1 MQDIQEFIDLGLSQK
16 SIEAIQEK
24 GFEHPT
30 EIQKRCIPILLKEN
44 KDLIGQAQTGT
55 GKTATFALPI
65 LEKLDVQEEKYCKK
79 EKDLGYEGKQKK
91 GKEPSSV
98 GALVLVPTRELCIQ
112 VCDEIKSLG
121 KNRNVRALAIYG
133 GASYNIQFKG
143 LKEGANVV
151 VGTPGRIQDHLERGT
166 LNLENVRFCVLDE
179 ADEMLNM
186 GFIEDIEN
194 ILSQMPKEKQMLCFS
209 ATMPEPIRRLA
220 ETFMHDY
227 ELVKVQTQDMTS
239 TLTRQIYYEVLEED
253 KFEALCRTIDMA
265 PDFYGL
271 VFCKTKVQCDEIG
284 SKLITATYNAEVLH
298 GDLSQVQRE
307 LIIHKMREH
316 RISILVATDVAARGL
331 DIPEMTHV
339 VNYSLPD
346 EPESYIH
353 RIGRTGRAGKQG
365 LAVTFVTPREFRK
378 FSFIKRI
385 AKSNIQKERIPS
397 IDELMATRKKI
408 LQEDLFESIKN
419 AENGLYEDSLF
430 SMAKKLCAEHHPT
443 NVITALLAERYG
455 NALNKSK
462 YHEIQ
467 DLYDRKEKASSE
479 RFSRRRKTSPR
490 REHALDW
497 QSKTIKEYGEAKKRS
512 SKSEKRSAKYL
523 NDEEKSRPFKRSKD
537 FHDKSSQN
545 KNFHKA
551 ENSRTSPRTSR
562 KPKNNK
568 LEGKKGR

>member
-1 MQDIQEFIDLGLSQK
+1 MQNIQEFIDLGLSQK
-16 SIEAIQEK
+16 SIEAVADK

-30 EIQKRCIPILLKEN
+30 EIQKRCIPILLKGD

-65 LEKLDVQEEKYCKK
+65 LEKLDKQ
-79 EKDLGYEGKQKK
+79 YEAGERTHKA
-91 GKEPSSV
+91 

-121 KNRNVRALAIYG
+121 ANRNVRTLAIYG

-143 LKEGANVV
+143 LKEGADVI

-166 LNLENVRFCVLDE
+166 LSLDSIRFCVLDE

-186 GFIEDIEN
+186 GFIDDIEN
-194 ILSQMPKEKQMLCFS
+194 ILSQMPEDRQMLCFS

-220 ETFMHDY
+220 ETFMKDY
-227 ELVKVQTQDMTS
+227 ELVKVQTEDMTS

-253 KFEALCRTIDMA
+253 KFEALCRTVDMA
-265 PDFYGL
+265 PDFYGI
-271 VFCKTKVQCDEIG
+271 VFCKTKLQCDEVG
-284 SKLITATYNAEVLH
+284 SRLISAGYNAEVLH

-331 DIPEMTHV
+331 DIPDMTHV

-353 RIGRTGRAGKQG
+353 RVGRTGRAGKEG

-385 AKSNIQKERIPS
+385 AKSDIQKTRVPS
-397 IDELMATRKKI
+397 IDELMAARRKT
-408 LQEDLFESIKN
+408 LQDDLFECIKN
-419 AENGLYEDSLF
+419 AETGLYEDALF

-443 NVITALLAERYG
+443 NVVTALLAERYG

-467 DLYDRKEKASSE
+467 DLYDRERQPRTSSL
-479 RFSRRRKTSPR
+479 RRRKPTGERSDSGRRARGRNERTRLEDGLEANENREERPLNREERR
-490 REHALDW
+490 RE
-497 QSKTIKEYGEAKKRS
+497 KFGEPRERRAHDDRF
-512 SKSEKRSAKYL
+512 E
-523 NDEEKSRPFKRSKD
+523 DDRP
-537 FHDKSSQN
+537 
-545 KNFHKA
+545 
-551 ENSRTSPRTSR
+551 SR
-562 KPKNNK
+562 KPKRSRKANESRFK
-568 LEGKKGR
+568 SSLAGRRGR

>member
-1 MQDIQEFIDLGLSQK
+1 MAFPFTFCYALADYMQNIQEFIDLGLSQK
-16 SIEAIQEK
+16 SIEAVADK

-30 EIQKRCIPILLKEN
+30 EIQKRCIPILLKGD

-65 LEKLDVQEEKYCKK
+65 LEKLDKQ
-79 EKDLGYEGKQKK
+79 YEAGERTHKA
-91 GKEPSSV
+91 

-121 KNRNVRALAIYG
+121 ANRNVRTLAIYG

-143 LKEGANVV
+143 LKEGADVI

-166 LNLENVRFCVLDE
+166 LSLDSIRFCVLDE

-186 GFIEDIEN
+186 GFIDDIEN
-194 ILSQMPKEKQMLCFS
+194 ILSQMPEDRQMLCFS

-220 ETFMHDY
+220 ETFMKDY
-227 ELVKVQTQDMTS
+227 ELVKVQTEDMTS

-253 KFEALCRTIDMA
+253 KFETLCRTVDMA
-265 PDFYGL
+265 PDFYGI
-271 VFCKTKVQCDEIG
+271 VFCKTKLQCDEVG
-284 SKLITATYNAEVLH
+284 SRLISAGYNAEVLH

-331 DIPEMTHV
+331 DIPDMTHV

-353 RIGRTGRAGKQG
+353 RVGRTGRAGKEG

-385 AKSNIQKERIPS
+385 AKSDIQKTRVPS
-397 IDELMATRKKI
+397 IDELMAARRKT
-408 LQEDLFESIKN
+408 LQDDLFECIKN
-419 AENGLYEDSLF
+419 AETGLYEDALF

-443 NVITALLAERYG
+443 NVVTALLAERYG

-467 DLYDRKEKASSE
+467 DLYDRERQPRTSSL
-479 RFSRRRKTSPR
+479 RRRKPTGERSDSGRRARGRNERTRLEDGLEANENREERPLNREERR
-490 REHALDW
+490 RE
-497 QSKTIKEYGEAKKRS
+497 KFGEPRERRAHDDRF
-512 SKSEKRSAKYL
+512 E
-523 NDEEKSRPFKRSKD
+523 DDRP
-537 FHDKSSQN
+537 
-545 KNFHKA
+545 
-551 ENSRTSPRTSR
+551 SR
-562 KPKNNK
+562 KPKRT
-568 LEGKKGR
+568 KKANESRFKSSLAGRRGR

>member
-1 MQDIQEFIDLGLSQK
+1 MAFPFTFCYALADYMQNIQEFIDLGLSQK
-16 SIEAIQEK
+16 SIEAVADK

-30 EIQKRCIPILLKEN
+30 EIQKRCIPILLKGD

-65 LEKLDVQEEKYCKK
+65 LEKLDKQ
-79 EKDLGYEGKQKK
+79 YEAGERTHKA
-91 GKEPSSV
+91 

-121 KNRNVRALAIYG
+121 ANRNVRTLAIYG

-143 LKEGANVV
+143 LKEGADVI

-166 LNLENVRFCVLDE
+166 LSLDSIRFCVLDE

-186 GFIEDIEN
+186 GFIDDIEN
-194 ILSQMPKEKQMLCFS
+194 ILSQMPEDRQMLCFS

-220 ETFMHDY
+220 ETFMKDY
-227 ELVKVQTQDMTS
+227 ELVKVQTEDMTS

-265 PDFYGL
+265 PDFYGI
-271 VFCKTKVQCDEIG
+271 VFCKTKLQCDEVG
-284 SKLITATYNAEVLH
+284 SRLISAGYNAEVLH

-331 DIPEMTHV
+331 DIPDMTHV

-353 RIGRTGRAGKQG
+353 RVGRTGRAGKEG

-385 AKSNIQKERIPS
+385 AKSDIQKTRVPS
-397 IDELMATRKKI
+397 IDELMAARRKT
-408 LQEDLFESIKN
+408 LQDDLFESIKN
-419 AENGLYEDSLF
+419 AETGLYEDALF
-430 SMAKKLCAEHHPT
+430 SMAKKLCADHHPT
-443 NVITALLAERYG
+443 NVVTALLAERYG

-467 DLYDRKEKASSE
+467 DLYDRERQPRTSSL
-479 RFSRRRKTSPR
+479 RRRRPTGERSDSGRRARGRNERTRLEDGLEANENRKERPLNREERR
-490 REHALDW
+490 RE
-497 QSKTIKEYGEAKKRS
+497 KFGEPR
-512 SKSEKRSAKYL
+512 ERRTC
-523 NDEEKSRPFKRSKD
+523 DDRFEDDRP
-537 FHDKSSQN
+537 
-545 KNFHKA
+545 
-551 ENSRTSPRTSR
+551 SR
-562 KPKNNK
+562 KPKRT
-568 LEGKKGR
+568 KKANESRFKSSLAGRRGR

>member
-1 MQDIQEFIDLGLSQK
+1 MLK
-16 SIEAIQEK
+16 AWK
-24 GFEHPT
+24 GV
-30 EIQKRCIPILLKEN
+30 RLK
-44 KDLIGQAQTGT
+44 
-55 GKTATFALPI
+55 ATFALPI
-65 LEKLDVQEEKYCKK
+65 LEKLDKQ
-79 EKDLGYEGKQKK
+79 YEAGERTHKA
-91 GKEPSSV
+91 

-121 KNRNVRALAIYG
+121 ANRNVRTLAIYG

-143 LKEGANVV
+143 LKEGADVI

-166 LNLENVRFCVLDE
+166 LSLDSIRFCVLDE

-186 GFIEDIEN
+186 GFIDDIEN
-194 ILSQMPKEKQMLCFS
+194 ILSQMPEDRQMLCFS

-220 ETFMHDY
+220 ETFMKDY
-227 ELVKVQTQDMTS
+227 ELVKVQTEDMTS

-253 KFEALCRTIDMA
+253 KFEALCRTVDMA
-265 PDFYGL
+265 PDFYGI
-271 VFCKTKVQCDEIG
+271 VFCKTKLQCDEVG
-284 SKLITATYNAEVLH
+284 SRLISAGYNAEVLH

-331 DIPEMTHV
+331 DIPDMTHV

-353 RIGRTGRAGKQG
+353 RVGRTGRAGKEG

-385 AKSNIQKERIPS
+385 AKSDIQKTRVPS
-397 IDELMATRKKI
+397 IDELMAARRKT
-408 LQEDLFESIKN
+408 LQDDLFECIKN
-419 AENGLYEDSLF
+419 AETGLYEDALF

-443 NVITALLAERYG
+443 NVVTALLAERYG

-467 DLYDRKEKASSE
+467 DLYDRERQPRTSSL
-479 RFSRRRKTSPR
+479 RRRKPTGERSDSGRRARGRNERTRLEDGLEANENREERPLNREERR
-490 REHALDW
+490 RE
-497 QSKTIKEYGEAKKRS
+497 KFGEPRERRAHDDRF
-512 SKSEKRSAKYL
+512 E
-523 NDEEKSRPFKRSKD
+523 DDRP
-537 FHDKSSQN
+537 
-545 KNFHKA
+545 
-551 ENSRTSPRTSR
+551 SR
-562 KPKNNK
+562 KPKRT
-568 LEGKKGR
+568 KKANESRFKSSLAGRRGR

>member
-1 MQDIQEFIDLGLSQK
+1 MQNLQEFINLGLSEK
-16 SIEAIQEK
+16 SLEAIAKK

-30 EIQKRCIPILLKEN
+30 EIQTRCIPILLKGN

-65 LEKLDVQEEKYCKK
+65 LEKIDQWRNSK
-79 EKDLGYEGKQKK
+79 
-91 GKEPSSV
+91 PSHETK
-98 GALVLVPTRELCIQ
+98 ALVLVPTRELCIQ

-121 KNRNVRALAIYG
+121 ENRDLRTLAIYG
-133 GASYNIQFKG
+133 GASYNLQFKG
-143 LKEGANVV
+143 LKEGADVI

-166 LNLENVRFCVLDE
+166 LNLEEVKFCVLDE

-194 ILSQMPKEKQMLCFS
+194 ILAKMPSNKQMLCFS
-209 ATMPEPIRRLA
+209 ATMPEPIKKLA
-220 ETFMHDY
+220 QTFMKDY
-227 ELVKVQTQDMTS
+227 EIVKVQTQDMTS
-239 TLTRQIYYEVLEED
+239 TLTRQVYYELLEED

-271 VFCKTKVQCDEIG
+271 VFCKTKIQCDEIG
-284 SKLITATYNAEVLH
+284 SKLISSGYNAEVLH

-331 DIPEMTHV
+331 DIPDMTHV

-353 RIGRTGRAGKQG
+353 RVGRTGRAGKEG

-378 FSFIKRI
+378 LAFIKRI
-385 AKSNIQKERIPS
+385 AKSDIQKVRIPS
-397 IDELMATRKKI
+397 VDELLAQKRKM
-408 LQEDLFESIKN
+408 LQTDLFESIKN
-419 AENGLYEDSLF
+419 AETGLYEDSLF

-455 NALNKSK
+455 NALDKSK
-462 YHEIQ
+462 YHDIQ
-467 DLYDRKEKASSE
+467 DLYDRPARSS
-479 RFSRRRKTSPR
+479 RFTRPARPARPART
-490 REHALDW
+490 AF
-497 QSKTIKEYGEAKKRS
+497 AKKRPRQEEPK
-512 SKSEKRSAKYL
+512 SKKPHKEKGKA
-523 NDEEKSRPFKRSKD
+523 NVSRF
-537 FHDKSSQN
+537 KSS
-545 KNFHKA
+545 
-551 ENSRTSPRTSR
+551 
-562 KPKNNK
+562 
-568 LEGKKGR
+568 LEGKSNR

>member
-1 MQDIQEFIDLGLSQK
+1 MAFPFTFCYALADYMQNIQEFIDLGLSQK
-16 SIEAIQEK
+16 SIEAVADK

-30 EIQKRCIPILLKEN
+30 EIQKRCIPILLKGD

-65 LEKLDVQEEKYCKK
+65 LEKLDKQ
-79 EKDLGYEGKQKK
+79 YEAGERTHKA
-91 GKEPSSV
+91 

-121 KNRNVRALAIYG
+121 ANRNVRTLAIYG

-143 LKEGANVV
+143 LKEGADVI

-166 LNLENVRFCVLDE
+166 LSLDSIRFCVLDE

-186 GFIEDIEN
+186 GFIDDIEN
-194 ILSQMPKEKQMLCFS
+194 ILSQMPEDRQMLCFS

-220 ETFMHDY
+220 ETFMKDY
-227 ELVKVQTQDMTS
+227 ELVKVQTEDMTS

-253 KFEALCRTIDMA
+253 KFEVLCRTIDMA
-265 PDFYGL
+265 PDFYGI
-271 VFCKTKVQCDEIG
+271 VFCKTKLQCDEVG
-284 SKLITATYNAEVLH
+284 SRLISAGYNAEVLH

-331 DIPEMTHV
+331 DIPDMTHV

-353 RIGRTGRAGKQG
+353 RVGRTGRAGKEG

-385 AKSNIQKERIPS
+385 AKSDIQKMRVPS
-397 IDELMATRKKI
+397 VDELMAERRKT
-408 LQEDLFESIKN
+408 LQDDLFESIKN
-419 AENGLYEDSLF
+419 AETGLYEDSLF

-443 NVITALLAERYG
+443 NVVTALLAERYG

-467 DLYDRKEKASSE
+467 DLYDREMQPRTSSL
-479 RFSRRRKTSPR
+479 RRRKPTGERSDSGRRARGRNERTRLEDGLEANENREERPLNREERR
-490 REHALDW
+490 RE
-497 QSKTIKEYGEAKKRS
+497 KFGEPRERRAHDDRF
-512 SKSEKRSAKYL
+512 E
-523 NDEEKSRPFKRSKD
+523 DDRP
-537 FHDKSSQN
+537 
-545 KNFHKA
+545 
-551 ENSRTSPRTSR
+551 SR
-562 KPKNNK
+562 KPKRT
-568 LEGKKGR
+568 KKANESRFKSSLAGRRGR

>member
-1 MQDIQEFIDLGLSQK
+1 MAFPFTFCYALADYMQNIQEFIDLGLSQK
-16 SIEAIQEK
+16 SIEAVADK

-30 EIQKRCIPILLKEN
+30 EIQKRCIPILLKGD

-65 LEKLDVQEEKYCKK
+65 LEKLDKQ
-79 EKDLGYEGKQKK
+79 YEAGERTHKA
-91 GKEPSSV
+91 

-121 KNRNVRALAIYG
+121 ANRNVRTLAIYG

-143 LKEGANVV
+143 LKEGADVI

-166 LNLENVRFCVLDE
+166 LSLDSIRFCVLDE

-186 GFIEDIEN
+186 GFIDDIEN
-194 ILSQMPKEKQMLCFS
+194 ILSQMPEDRQMLCFS

-220 ETFMHDY
+220 ETFMKDY
-227 ELVKVQTQDMTS
+227 ELVKVQTEDMTS

-253 KFEALCRTIDMA
+253 KFEALCRTVDMA
-265 PDFYGL
+265 PDFYGI
-271 VFCKTKVQCDEIG
+271 VFCKTKLQCDEVG
-284 SKLITATYNAEVLH
+284 SRLISAGYNAEVLH

-331 DIPEMTHV
+331 DIPDMTHV

-353 RIGRTGRAGKQG
+353 RVGRTGRAGKEG

-385 AKSNIQKERIPS
+385 AKSDIQKTRVPS
-397 IDELMATRKKI
+397 IDELMAARRKT
-408 LQEDLFESIKN
+408 LQDDLFECIKN
-419 AENGLYEDSLF
+419 AETGLYEDALF

-443 NVITALLAERYG
+443 NVVTALLAERYG

-467 DLYDRKEKASSE
+467 DLYDRERQPRTSSL
-479 RFSRRRKTSPR
+479 RRRKPTGERSDSGRRARGRNERTRLEDGLEANENREERPLNREERR
-490 REHALDW
+490 RE
-497 QSKTIKEYGEAKKRS
+497 KFGEPRERRAHDDRF
-512 SKSEKRSAKYL
+512 E
-523 NDEEKSRPFKRSKD
+523 DDRP
-537 FHDKSSQN
+537 
-545 KNFHKA
+545 
-551 ENSRTSPRTSR
+551 SR
-562 KPKNNK
+562 KPKRSRKANESRFK
-568 LEGKKGR
+568 SSLAGRRGR

>member
-1 MQDIQEFIDLGLSQK
+1 MAFPFTFCYALADYMQNIQEFIDLGLSQK
-16 SIEAIQEK
+16 SIEAVADK

-30 EIQKRCIPILLKEN
+30 EIQKRCIPILLKGD

-65 LEKLDVQEEKYCKK
+65 LEKLDKQ
-79 EKDLGYEGKQKK
+79 YEAGERTHKA
-91 GKEPSSV
+91 

-121 KNRNVRALAIYG
+121 ANRNVRTLAIYG

-143 LKEGANVV
+143 LKEGADVI

-166 LNLENVRFCVLDE
+166 LSLDSIRFCVLDE

-186 GFIEDIEN
+186 GFIDDIEN
-194 ILSQMPKEKQMLCFS
+194 ILSQMPEDRQMLCFS

-220 ETFMHDY
+220 EIFMKDY
-227 ELVKVQTQDMTS
+227 ELVKVQTEDMTS

-253 KFEALCRTIDMA
+253 KFEALCRTVDMA
-265 PDFYGL
+265 PDFYGI
-271 VFCKTKVQCDEIG
+271 VFCKTKLQCDEVG
-284 SKLITATYNAEVLH
+284 SRLISAGYNAEVLH

-331 DIPEMTHV
+331 DIPDMTHV

-353 RIGRTGRAGKQG
+353 RVGRTGRAGKEG

-385 AKSNIQKERIPS
+385 AKSDIQKTRVPS
-397 IDELMATRKKI
+397 IDELMAARRKT
-408 LQEDLFESIKN
+408 LQDDLFECIKN
-419 AENGLYEDSLF
+419 AETGLYEDALF

-443 NVITALLAERYG
+443 NVVTALLAERYG

-467 DLYDRKEKASSE
+467 DLYDRERQPRTSSL
-479 RFSRRRKTSPR
+479 RRRRPTGERSDSGRRARGRNERTRLEDGLEANENREERPLNREERR
-490 REHALDW
+490 RE
-497 QSKTIKEYGEAKKRS
+497 KFGEPRERRAHDDRF
-512 SKSEKRSAKYL
+512 E
-523 NDEEKSRPFKRSKD
+523 DDRP
-537 FHDKSSQN
+537 
-545 KNFHKA
+545 
-551 ENSRTSPRTSR
+551 SR
-562 KPKNNK
+562 KPKRT
-568 LEGKKGR
+568 KKANESRFKSSLAGRRGR

>member
-1 MQDIQEFIDLGLSQK
+1 MAFPFTFCYALADYMQNIQEFIDLGLSQK
-16 SIEAIQEK
+16 SIEAVADK

-30 EIQKRCIPILLKEN
+30 EIQKRCIPILLKGD

-65 LEKLDVQEEKYCKK
+65 LEKLDKQ
-79 EKDLGYEGKQKK
+79 YEAGERTHKA
-91 GKEPSSV
+91 

-121 KNRNVRALAIYG
+121 ANRNVRTLAIYG

-143 LKEGANVV
+143 LKEGADVI

-166 LNLENVRFCVLDE
+166 LSLDSIRFCVLDE

-186 GFIEDIEN
+186 GFIDDIEN
-194 ILSQMPKEKQMLCFS
+194 ILSQMPEDRQMLCFS

-220 ETFMHDY
+220 ETFMKDY
-227 ELVKVQTQDMTS
+227 ELVKVQTEDMTS

-253 KFEALCRTIDMA
+253 KFEALCRTVDMA
-265 PDFYGL
+265 PDFYGI
-271 VFCKTKVQCDEIG
+271 VFCKTKLQCDEVG
-284 SKLITATYNAEVLH
+284 SRLISAGYNAEVLH

-331 DIPEMTHV
+331 DIPDMTHV

-353 RIGRTGRAGKQG
+353 RVGRTGRAGKEG

-385 AKSNIQKERIPS
+385 AKSDIQKMRVPS
-397 IDELMATRKKI
+397 IEELMAARRKT

-419 AENGLYEDSLF
+419 AETGLYEDALF

-443 NVITALLAERYG
+443 NVVTALLAERYG

-467 DLYDRKEKASSE
+467 DLYDRERQPRTSSL
-479 RFSRRRKTSPR
+479 RRRKPTGERSDSGRRARGRNERTRLEDGLEANENREERPLNREERR
-490 REHALDW
+490 RE
-497 QSKTIKEYGEAKKRS
+497 KFGEPRERRAHDDRF
-512 SKSEKRSAKYL
+512 E
-523 NDEEKSRPFKRSKD
+523 DDRP
-537 FHDKSSQN
+537 
-545 KNFHKA
+545 
-551 ENSRTSPRTSR
+551 SR
-562 KPKNNK
+562 KPKRT
-568 LEGKKGR
+568 KKANESRFKSSLAGRRGR

>member
-1 MQDIQEFIDLGLSQK
+1 MAFPFTFCYALADYMQNIQEFIDLGLSQK
-16 SIEAIQEK
+16 SIEAVADK

-30 EIQKRCIPILLKEN
+30 EIQKRCIPILLKGD

-65 LEKLDVQEEKYCKK
+65 LEKLDKQ
-79 EKDLGYEGKQKK
+79 YEAGERTHKA
-91 GKEPSSV
+91 

-121 KNRNVRALAIYG
+121 ANRNVRTLAIYG

-143 LKEGANVV
+143 LKEGADVI

-166 LNLENVRFCVLDE
+166 LSLDSIRFCVLDE

-186 GFIEDIEN
+186 GFIDDIEN
-194 ILSQMPKEKQMLCFS
+194 ILSQMPEDRQMLCFS

-220 ETFMHDY
+220 ETFMKDY
-227 ELVKVQTQDMTS
+227 ELVKVQTEDMTS

-253 KFEALCRTIDMA
+253 KFEALCRIVDMA
-265 PDFYGL
+265 PDFYGI
-271 VFCKTKVQCDEIG
+271 VFCKTKLQCDEVG
-284 SKLITATYNAEVLH
+284 SRLISAGYNAEVLH

-331 DIPEMTHV
+331 DIPDMTHV

-353 RIGRTGRAGKQG
+353 RVGRTGRAGKEG

-385 AKSNIQKERIPS
+385 AKSDIQKTRVPS
-397 IDELMATRKKI
+397 IEELMAARRKT

-419 AENGLYEDSLF
+419 AETGLYEDALF

-443 NVITALLAERYG
+443 NVVTALLAERYG

-467 DLYDRKEKASSE
+467 DLYDRE
-479 RFSRRRKTSPR
+479 RPPRTSALRRRRPTGERSDSGRRARGRNERTRLEDGLEANENREERPLNREERR
-490 REHALDW
+490 RE
-497 QSKTIKEYGEAKKRS
+497 KFGEPRERRAHDDRF
-512 SKSEKRSAKYL
+512 E
-523 NDEEKSRPFKRSKD
+523 DDRP
-537 FHDKSSQN
+537 
-545 KNFHKA
+545 
-551 ENSRTSPRTSR
+551 SR
-562 KPKNNK
+562 KPKRT
-568 LEGKKGR
+568 KKANESRFKSSLAGRRGR